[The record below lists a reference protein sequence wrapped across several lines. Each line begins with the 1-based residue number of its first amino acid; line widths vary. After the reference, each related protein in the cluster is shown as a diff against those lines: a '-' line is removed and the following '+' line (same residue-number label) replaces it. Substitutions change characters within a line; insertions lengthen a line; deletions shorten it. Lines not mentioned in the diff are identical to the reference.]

1 MNISIKHVQISRDDK
16 ITLGAKE
23 YLYGQR
29 KGDGYIFISLDDK
42 SEEIFV
48 SDAVLNERLLQ
59 GDLAIVKGL
68 LRNENY
74 LGNYVDAP
82 SVAELPDAL
91 RYETLI
97 RHARVRHFLDGEKEH
112 AWGRGKVGLQKA
124 ISASNGDLNLQVHLG
139 NLAILQKNLDVKL
152 QTLEEAKKSGEVGVT
167 VEPPSARTLLRWVK
181 MYEAGGRN
189 TSALCPR
196 FPARGNR
203 RMHIHPIAHAAA
215 RRVAGLYLDPKKPS
229 KKELH
234 IVLKDEIRD
243 INEVRLKNGEM
254 PLPVPS
260 RTYLSHLIDGFD
272 AYEVTFYR
280 HGKEAAD
287 KKFASVG
294 TGTMTERIGE
304 RVEGDEWN
312 IHAFALLVRHDL
324 WRHLD
329 AEQRE
334 KALVA
339 RYSLT
344 VFIDVASRVILG
356 IHLSPSATTEAA
368 LRAFSLIGRDKTYL
382 ATSYGCDAKWDFA
395 CGVEKVV
402 VDNGAQFLSCAF
414 QEGVT
419 GLSTEIQYAIAGV
432 PRLRGTIERWFRR
445 IHVDLIGR
453 LPGKTFSKASE
464 RDDYKSK
471 ELASLS
477 VEELLRI
484 IIRWIVDEYHHAP
497 HEGLQGRTPAQ
508 QFLRL
513 ANKYG
518 YPAPPSH
525 TQRRLALGRRM
536 TRTLGA
542 TGVRVASIDYNSE
555 DLAAHFRKH
564 DRCEVEVCLDTDR
577 LDEVSVLIGG
587 RWVTVPQR
595 VAGLASGLSLEQ
607 WNEVL
612 AEVRRRY
619 GENIEIHYDL
629 IRKAREDM
637 AAIIEG
643 SRSRAVLLEERPSE
657 KEIRFHE
664 RQMGSGFRV
673 VGDPALAEGEPQ
685 QAIGAVFKT
694 GSALTKAALDK
705 STGATTSVALKGAD
719 EVAISTASAIDDTAA
734 GASLVVPASSKAMPP
749 SQPTPQEN
757 DNDDIF
763 I

>member
-1 MNISIKHVQISRDDK
+1 MNITIKHVQLSRDDK

-29 KGDGYIFISLDDK
+29 KGDGYVLISLDDK
-42 SEEIFV
+42 SEEVFV
-48 SDAVLNERLLQ
+48 SDAILNEHLLQ
-59 GDLAIVKGL
+59 GDLAIVKGFFQKL
-68 LRNENY
+68 NDT
-74 LGNYVDAP
+74 GPCIDAP
-82 SVAELPDAL
+82 SIAELPDDL
-91 RYETLI
+91 RYETLG
-97 RHARVRHFLDGEKEH
+97 RLAYVLHFLQGEKQKKWSRSKE
-112 AWGRGKVGLQKA
+112 GLETA
-124 ISASNGDLNLQVHLG
+124 IAAAKDDPKLQAHRG
-139 NLAILQKNLDVKL
+139 NLKIRQKNLD
-152 QTLEEAKKSGEVGVT
+152 LELLSPDEAEQSGRIRISVD
-167 VEPPSARTLLRWVK
+167 PPSTRSLLRWVK
-181 MYEAGGRN
+181 MYEAGGGN
-189 TSALCPR
+189 ASALCPR

-203 RMHIHPIAHAAA
+203 RMHIHPIAHAAT
-215 RRVAGLYLDPKKPS
+215 RKVAALYLDPKKPC
-229 KKELH
+229 KKELYV
-234 IVLKDEIRD
+234 ILTDEMRD
-243 INEVRLKNGEM
+243 INEVRRKNGEM

-260 RTYLSHLIDGFD
+260 RTYLSNLIDGFD
-272 AYEVTFYR
+272 AYAVTFYR

-329 AEQRE
+329 AKQRE

-356 IHLSPSATTEAA
+356 IHLSPSPTTEAA
-368 LRAFSLIGRDKTYL
+368 LRAFSLIGQDKTHL

-414 QEGVT
+414 QEAVT
-419 GLSTEIQYAIAGV
+419 GLGTEIQYAIAGV

-445 IHVDLIGR
+445 IHVDLIGS

-471 ELASLS
+471 DLASLS

-484 IIRWIVDEYHHAP
+484 IIRWIVDDYHHTP

-536 TRTLGA
+536 TRTLGP
-542 TGVRVASIDYNSE
+542 TGVRVACIDYNSE

-564 DRCEVEVCLDTDR
+564 DRCEVEVCLDSDR

-595 VAGLASGLSLEQ
+595 VPGLASGLSLEQ

-637 AAIIEG
+637 AAIIEQ

-657 KEIRFHE
+657 KEVRFHE

-673 VGDPALAEGEPQ
+673 TGHPDLIETAPKLS
-685 QAIGAVFKT
+685 IGKAFKT
-694 GSALTKAALDK
+694 GGALAQ
-705 STGATTSVALKGAD
+705 S
-719 EVAISTASAIDDTAA
+719 
-734 GASLVVPASSKAMPP
+734 
-749 SQPTPQEN
+749 TPQEPVPRNVDPRVSPETAIGPPSEN
-757 DNDDIF
+757 DRGDVRGSAPTASMSDDKTVSRPSREDDGDDIEF
-763 I
+763 Y